1 MAVSIFGHLDI
12 EQRKLLETTIVHNDD
27 RVNAQ
32 ERKEFWTFICMP
44 DHSAFKW
51 NKNEWNIKG
60 KEAFV
65 GMEDINPSFFF
76 LTDYPQCYRSMN
88 STGQHLTLHWTDW

>member
-27 RVNAQ
+27 RVNVQ

-44 DHSAFKW
+44 DHSAFK
-51 NKNEWNIKG
+51 
-60 KEAFV
+60 
-65 GMEDINPSFFF
+65 
-76 LTDYPQCYRSMN
+76 
-88 STGQHLTLHWTDW
+88 